1 MMSGFDIAFAS
12 GLAFAATAATIIARL
27 FHYFVQTMLKLRRF
41 NEFRVR
47 GEVALIASGDFVR
60 TAMLLSISS
69 VIFNHHIVSLN
80 IEEDDVC

>member
-1 MMSGFDIAFAS
+1 MMSGFDIVFAS

-41 NEFRVR
+41 NEFR
-47 GEVALIASGDFVR
+47 GEVALIACGDFVR
-60 TAMLLSISS
+60 TAMLLSILF
-69 VIFNHHIVSLN
+69 VIFNHHVASLN